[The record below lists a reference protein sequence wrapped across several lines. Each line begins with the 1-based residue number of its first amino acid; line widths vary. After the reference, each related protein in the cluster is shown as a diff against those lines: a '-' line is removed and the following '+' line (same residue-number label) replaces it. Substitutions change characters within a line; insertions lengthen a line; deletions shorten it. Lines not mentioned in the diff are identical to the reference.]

1 MLEFAAIP
9 SFARAPEGALRL
21 PVPSAKSGP
30 LRVVEAPA
38 ERSRSAPAER
48 SRSAPAERSR
58 SAPAERS
65 TRGTAESPSLEGQRK
80 KPLVG
85 VPGRAPL
92 WEHFRA
98 GQLLEL
104 SGVTPG
110 KLSTVARL
118 IVRAQAEGEPIAWVG
133 ARDEAGFYP
142 PDFAAAGIDLA
153 ALVVVRVPREQGPHA
168 LVRASEVLLRSG
180 AFGLLV
186 VDFAEAA
193 VPRGELAWQA
203 RLSGLV
209 RRHEARMVLLTSSR
223 CDDASLG
230 PLIGLRVEPHAAYQA
245 SARGARVLLTQRV
258 LKSKL
263 GNEAALS
270 PDVRSLPVGAR

>member
-9 SFARAPEGALRL
+9 L
-21 PVPSAKSGP
+21 PVQSAKSGP
-30 LRVVEAPA
+30 LRVVSAPTELRKEAPA
-38 ERSRSAPAER
+38 ERVVSAPAEL
-48 SRSAPAERSR
+48 P
-58 SAPAERS
+58 
-65 TRGTAESPSLEGQRK
+65 TLQGQRA

-92 WEHFRA
+92 WEHFRT

-104 SGVTPG
+104 SGVMPG

-153 ALVVVRVPREQGPHA
+153 ALAVIRVPRDQGPHA

-209 RRHEARMVLLTSSR
+209 RRHDARMVLLTSSR
-223 CDDASLG
+223 GEDPSLG
-230 PLIGLRVEPHAAYQA
+230 PLIGLRVEPHAAYQTG
-245 SARGARVLLTQRV
+245 ARGARVLLTQRV